1 VPEAARLTLTT
12 TADIVVDSVNH
23 EGTYKMATALITGG
37 HGGIGYKAA
46 IQLAKEAHFNLI
58 LAGRDLAR
66 VDAAAEKIRAAYGV
80 KVTTL
85 QMDTSSLSSVRLAA
99 ARCKELLGTGKVDSL
114 EAVLCNAGA
123 RIEAVNYTPDGY
135 EETFA
140 TNYLGHFLLVELL
153 VDHIAPNGRVV
164 ITTSGTHDPDK
175 MDGKLMGGVVEPNAL
190 ALANDGKAGKKPTSA
205 GRRYATS
212 KLCSV
217 LHVYELDRRL
227 RRSGSSIASI
237 AFDPGAVSG
246 SGFLRGMPKPV
257 QWLSTTAFFGWF
269 QRRLGITMGSLE
281 FSGKSLGK
289 LASEPS
295 YMLDS
300 GKYYESNDGRLVEA
314 RSSKM
319 SYDDQRA
326 NRLWMDSKE
335 LVHLSSSE
343 ESAQLR

>member
-1 VPEAARLTLTT
+1 MRNSE
-12 TADIVVDSVNH
+12 
-23 EGTYKMATALITGG
+23 MATALITGG
-37 HGGIGYKAA
+37 HGGIGYEAA
-46 IQLAKEAHFNLI
+46 KQLAKEARFNLI

-66 VDAAAEKIRAAYGV
+66 VDTAAEKLRTAYGV

-85 QMDTSSLSSVRLAA
+85 QMDTSSLSSVRRAA
-99 ARCKELLGTGKVDSL
+99 AHCKDLLGSGDVDSL
-114 EAVLCNAGA
+114 QAVLCNAGA

-153 VDHIAPNGRVV
+153 IDHIAQNGRVV

-190 ALANDGKAGKKPTSA
+190 ALANDGKEGKKPTSA
-205 GRRYATS
+205 GRRYSTS
-212 KLCSV
+212 KLCSI
-217 LHVYELDRRL
+217 LHAYELDRRL
-227 RRSGSSIASI
+227 RRTGSSIASI

-257 QWLSTTAFFGWF
+257 QWLSTTAFFEWV
-269 QRRLGITMGSLE
+269 QRRLGITMGNLE

-289 LASEPS
+289 LASDPS
-295 YMLDS
+295 YSLES
-300 GKYYESNDGRLVEA
+300 GKYYESNDGQLLET

-319 SYDDQRA
+319 SYDQQRA
-326 NRLWMDSKE
+326 NQLWQDSKK
-335 LVHLSSSE
+335 LVRLSSSE
-343 ESAQLR
+343 ESAGLK